1 MFGFYLYSHF
11 SRGSIY
17 SPVNPTHF
25 YVYVCTRGQGKLQEI
40 CHRFE
45 PALTSR
51 NGAFQGTP
59 TPVVPSARDTI
70 IAQRG
75 TSLRI
80 FFWLGRLI
88 EACGGRGWKFQC
100 ILSSVDTFLVLSYST
115 SSVVFMWWS
124 MVLRSIFLIL

>member
-1 MFGFYLYSHF
+1 MQERWHNFDPELAPQNG
-11 SRGSIY
+11 
-17 SPVNPTHF
+17 
-25 YVYVCTRGQGKLQEI
+25 VC
-40 CHRFE
+40 
-45 PALTSR
+45 
-51 NGAFQGTP
+51 QGTS
-59 TPVVPSARDTI
+59 TPVDPSARDII

-124 MVLRSIFLIL
+124 MVLRSIFFILQNIQIARGLSCNQFRRGGREPNRRE